1 MCWEVENCTLTIRYR
16 CPAFILRRPCWELW
30 AVEGV
35 GPARACCHNEI
46 DCEPG
51 NVPGKPRLQSCATR
65 APKGFVFSL
74 VLPSDLSNLEG
85 GEKAERAWKSVRA
98 IAGIVKPRWW
108 VVRTPAS
115 VRPTRKSRED
125 LASLFAQLQAPEVRI
140 AWEPHGLWED
150 SSAAEAATALG
161 AYLVQDIAQHDP
173 APGEVLYS
181 RLLAFGRGARV
192 GLGLAERVAE
202 RIRGFSEAFVAVEG
216 RGAREILRA
225 LGQGVEDEPGDP
237 LDPLELEE
245 T

>member
-1 MCWEVENCTLTIRYR
+1 MASAHVGETHIPKDFGRY
-16 CPAFILRRPCWELW
+16 AGQFSLL
-30 AVEGV
+30 
-35 GPARACCHNEI
+35 EI
-46 DCEPG
+46 DCDPG
-51 NVPGKPRLQSCATR
+51 TVPGKARLQSCATL

-74 VLPSDLSNLEG
+74 VLPSDLSSLEG

-98 IAGIVKPRWW
+98 IANILKPRWW

-115 VRPTRKSRED
+115 VRPTRQSREA
-125 LASLFAQLQAPEVRI
+125 LASLFAQLAAPEVRI

-150 SSAAEAATALG
+150 RSAAEAATAVG
-161 AYLVQDIAQHDP
+161 AHLVQDIAHHDP
-173 APGEVLYS
+173 VPAEVLYA

-225 LGQGVEDEPGDP
+225 LGQSVEDDEPGEP
-237 LDPLELEE
+237 IEVEE

>member
-1 MCWEVENCTLTIRYR
+1 MASAHVGETHIPKDFARY
-16 CPAFILRRPCWELW
+16 AHQFSLL
-30 AVEGV
+30 
-35 GPARACCHNEI
+35 EI

-51 NVPGKPRLQSCATR
+51 NVPGKPRLQSCATL
-65 APKGFVFSL
+65 APEGFVFSL
-74 VLPSDLSNLEG
+74 VLPGDLSSLEG

-98 IAGIVKPRWW
+98 IANIVKPRWW

-115 VRPTRKSRED
+115 VRPTRKARED
-125 LASLFAQLQAPEVRI
+125 LASLFAQLKAPEVRI

-150 SSAAEAATALG
+150 STAAEAAAALG
-161 AYLVQDIAQHDP
+161 VYLVQDVAHHDP
-173 APGEVLYS
+173 VPGEVLYA

-225 LGQGVEDEPGDP
+225 LGQGGEDEP
-237 LDPLELEE
+237 LEPIEIEE
-245 T
+245 A

>member
-1 MCWEVENCTLTIRYR
+1 MASAHVGETHIPKDFGRY
-16 CPAFILRRPCWELW
+16 AHQFSLL
-30 AVEGV
+30 
-35 GPARACCHNEI
+35 EI

-51 NVPGKPRLQSCATR
+51 NVPGKPRLQSCATQ

-74 VLPSDLSNLEG
+74 VLPGDLSNLEG

-98 IAGIVKPRWW
+98 IANIVKPRWW

-125 LASLFAQLQAPEVRI
+125 LASLFAQLKAPDVRI
-140 AWEPHGLWED
+140 AWEPAGLWED
-150 SSAAEAATALG
+150 RSAAAAAAELG
-161 AYLVQDIAQHDP
+161 AHLVQDIAQHDP
-173 APGEVLYS
+173 VPGEVLYA

-202 RIRGFSEAFVAVEG
+202 RIRGFSEAFVVVEG

-225 LGQGVEDEPGDP
+225 LGQGVDDEPIEP
-237 LDPLELEE
+237 IEIEE